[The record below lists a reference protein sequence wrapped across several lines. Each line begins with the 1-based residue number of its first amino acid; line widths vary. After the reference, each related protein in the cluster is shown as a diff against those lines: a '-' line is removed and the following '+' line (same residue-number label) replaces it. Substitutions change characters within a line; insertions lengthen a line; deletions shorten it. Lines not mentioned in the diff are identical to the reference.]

1 MTINE
6 MLKVIDEYCELK
18 QECDNPCFS
27 CDIEGLCTFVDGEF
41 DVNENE
47 CIKAYKIITAGSE
60 AETIEHDGCIGCK
73 YDNKE
78 PDELPCS
85 HCRGT
90 IIPVNPLYSKC
101 ADFYEPEEP
110 KEPENPYWE
119 KICKIA
125 DKQRS
130 KGINKYGKGLEYN
143 SADAIARIN
152 HLQEELIDGLMY
164 CEWIKEKLSELGGN

>member
-1 MTINE
+1 MTIYE
-6 MLKVIDEYCELK
+6 MDSVIQKYCSGRNCNDCAVRSICTSVSGIFTDSES
-18 QECDNPCFS
+18 ECR
-27 CDIEGLCTFVDGEF
+27 
-41 DVNENE
+41 
-47 CIKAYKIITAGSE
+47 KAYEIITG
-60 AETIEHDGCIGCK
+60 TVEHDGCIGCK

-90 IIPVNPLYSKC
+90 IMPNTPLYSKC

-119 KICKIA
+119 KICELA

-130 KGINKYGKGLEYN
+130 KGIGKYGKGLEYN

-164 CEWIKEKLSELGGN
+164 CEWIKEKLSELEGENE

>member
-6 MLKVIDEYCELK
+6 MAKFIDEYCEDHIN
-18 QECDNPCFS
+18 QVDVC
-27 CDIEGLCTFVDGEF
+27 EGCKVGNLCESINGEF
-41 DVNENE
+41 YYNEPE
-47 CIKAYKIITAGSE
+47 CKKAYEIITG
-60 AETIEHDGCIGCK
+60 TVEHDGCDGCK
-73 YDNKE
+73 HYSD
-78 PDELPCS
+78 DGDGELPCS

-90 IIPVNPLYSKC
+90 IPHGNSYYSKC

-119 KICKIA
+119 KICELA
-125 DKQRS
+125 EKQRS

-164 CEWIKEKLSELGGN
+164 CEWIKEKLTEGEKA

>member
-6 MLKVIDEYCELK
+6 MVNAIDAYCEY
-18 QECDNPCFS
+18 QDMHRTS
-27 CDIEGLCTFVDGEF
+27 CDGCKVGGLCESVGGDFR
-41 DVNENE
+41 ENE
-47 CIKAYKIITAGSE
+47 AECRKAYEIITG
-60 AETIEHDGCIGCK
+60 TVEHDGCTGCK
-73 YDNKE
+73 YGE
-78 PDELPCS
+78 RGFDELPCS

-90 IIPVNPLYSKC
+90 IMPDNPLYSKC

-119 KICKIA
+119 KICELA

-164 CEWIKEKLSELGGN
+164 CEWIKEKLSVLGGN

>member
-6 MLKVIDEYCELK
+6 MEKVINEYCESK
-18 QECDNPCFS
+18 QKSDRACDDCK
-27 CDIEGLCTFVDGEF
+27 IERLCAFVDGEF
-41 DVNENE
+41 DINEKE
-47 CIKAYKIITAGSE
+47 CRKAYEIITG
-60 AETIEHDGCIGCK
+60 TVEHDGCIGCK
-73 YDNKE
+73 YNNKE

-143 SADAIARIN
+143 PADAIARIN

-164 CEWIKEKLSELGGN
+164 CEWIKEKLTEGEKA